1 MLPSAVT
8 ASLTPCRE
16 SLANRRRHANVVAS
30 QIIKVLFVCTENICR
45 SPTAEVV
52 FKHYVKKAGLDDLI
66 FSDSAGT
73 HRNHIGEAPDK
84 RAQRAAQHRGYDVS
98 RLRAR
103 QVKTTDFA
111 EFDRVLAM
119 DEYNLSTLKL
129 LCPSTDAHKLFLLM
143 TFSEKR
149 DTRDIP
155 DPYYGGLRS
164 FEQVLDMIEDATQ
177 GLLYDVCE
185 KLLNRNLSRR

>member
-1 MLPSAVT
+1 MT
-8 ASLTPCRE
+8 QK
-16 SLANRRRHANVVAS
+16 

-45 SPTAEVV
+45 SPIAEAV

-73 HRNHIGEAPDK
+73 HSNLIGEAPDK
-84 RAQRAAQHRGYDVS
+84 RAQRVAQDRGYAMS
-98 RLRAR
+98 GLRAR
-103 QVKTTDFA
+103 PVEITDFA

-119 DEYNLSTLKL
+119 DEFNLSTLKH
-129 LCPSTDAHKLFLLM
+129 LCPPSDAHKLFLLM
-143 TFSEKR
+143 QFSDERKP
-149 DTRDIP
+149 RDIP

-185 KLLNRNLSRR
+185 KLLNRNLSPR

>member
-1 MLPSAVT
+1 MLTSAVT

-16 SLANRRRHANVVAS
+16 SLANRRQHANIVAS
-30 QIIKVLFVCTENICR
+30 IIKVLFVCTENICR
-45 SPTAEVV
+45 SPIAEVV

-73 HRNHIGEAPDK
+73 HSNHIGEAPDK
-84 RAQRAAQHRGYDVS
+84 RAQRVAQHRGYDVS

-103 QVKTTDFA
+103 QVKITDFA

-119 DEYNLSTLKL
+119 DEDNLSTLKR

-143 TFSEKR
+143 KFSKER
-149 DTRDIP
+149 ETRDIP
-155 DPYYGGLRS
+155 DPYYGGLQA
-164 FEQVLDMIEDATQ
+164 FEQALNMIEDATQ
-177 GLLYDVCE
+177 GLLDHVCE
-185 KLLNRNLSRR
+185 KLLKRNLSRR